1 MSERKRLA
9 IIGGG
14 PAGYVGALRA
24 VQLGAEV
31 TLIEKKE
38 VGGVCLNVGC
48 IPTKTLTSIAH
59 LFTLLKRTA
68 NWGIEAGS
76 PNLNWTQVMR
86 RKEQVV
92 RRLVNGV
99 KFLLKESKVTQLSG
113 TASFLDE
120 KTLLVNKTDGGTEKL
135 EADLILIC
143 TGSVPI
149 ELKIPGADLDG
160 VVDSTGAL
168 CFEEIPK
175 SLLIVGGGYIGCEFA
190 SIFHSFGI
198 EVIIV
203 EMLPQILPGEDEE
216 IASVLRRKWEKEGI
230 KIYTDSKVSGIY
242 SKDNQL
248 KKVKIST
255 PKGELE
261 IESEKV
267 LISVGRKAYTE
278 GLNLSGI
285 GVDQE
290 KGNIKVDEFLKT
302 NIEDIYSA
310 GDCIGN
316 YLLAHVASMEAEVA
330 VENALGGTVSMD
342 YTVVPRCIFTYPEI
356 GGVGLTEKEALA
368 RGHKIK
374 IGRFP
379 FIANGRALAEDET
392 EGMVKIIAEE
402 KSDKILGCIIVG
414 NRGTDLIA
422 ELALGMKK
430 GMKLRDLI
438 ETIHAHPT
446 LSEGVRESAL
456 KAEGRPLHIL

>member
-1 MSERKRLA
+1 MFDRKKLV

-24 VQLGAEV
+24 SQLGAEV

-48 IPTKTLTSIAH
+48 IPTKTLTSTAH
-59 LFTLLKRTA
+59 LYTLMKRAA
-68 NWGIEAGS
+68 NWGIEAN
-76 PNLNWTQVMR
+76 PPALNWAQVMK

-99 KFLLKESKVTQLSG
+99 KFLLKERKVNMLQG
-113 TASFLDE
+113 TASFIDE
-120 KTLLVNKTDGGTEKL
+120 KTLQINKADGNREKL
-135 EADLILIC
+135 TADLILIC
-143 TGSVPI
+143 SGSVPI
-149 ELKIPGADLDG
+149 ELKVPGADLDG

-168 CFEEIPK
+168 CFAEIPK

-190 SIFHSFGI
+190 SIYHSFGT
-198 EVIIV
+198 EVTIV

-230 KIYTDSKVSGIY
+230 KIHTDSKVTGIF
-242 SKDNQL
+242 SKNNQSTR
-248 KKVKIST
+248 VKIST
-255 PKGELE
+255 PQGELE

-267 LISVGRKAYTE
+267 LISVGRKAFIE
-278 GLNLSGI
+278 GLNLDGI
-285 GVDQE
+285 GIKQD

-302 NIEDIYSA
+302 DVEDIYAA

-330 VENALGGTVSMD
+330 VENALGGTIEMN
-342 YTVVPRCIFTYPEI
+342 YTIVPRCIFTYPEI
-356 GGVGLTEKEALA
+356 GGVGLIEKEALA
-368 RGHKIK
+368 KGHKIK

-392 EGMVKIIAEE
+392 EGMVKIIADE
-402 KSDKILGCIIVG
+402 KSNKVIGCIILG

-430 GMKLRDLI
+430 EMKLKDVI

-446 LSEGVRESAL
+446 LSEAVRESAL

>member
-1 MSERKRLA
+1 MSERKRLV

-48 IPTKTLTSIAH
+48 IPTKTLTSTAH
-59 LFTLLKRTA
+59 LYTLMKRAA
-68 NWGIEAGS
+68 NWGIMVNS
-76 PNLNWTQVMR
+76 PVLNWAQVMK
-86 RKEQVV
+86 RKDQVV

-99 KFLLKESKVTQLSG
+99 KFLLKERKVNVIPG

-120 KTLLVNKTDGGTEKL
+120 KTLLVNKTDGHTEKL
-135 EADLILIC
+135 EADFILIC

-149 ELKIPGADLDG
+149 ELKIPGADLAG

-168 CFEEIPK
+168 CFEEIPR

-190 SIFHSFGI
+190 SIFHSFGT

-203 EMLPQILPGEDEE
+203 EILPQILPGEDEE

-230 KIYTDSKVSGIY
+230 KICTDSKVTGIY
-242 SKDNQL
+242 SKESKL
-248 KKVKIST
+248 KKVKITSSQ
-255 PKGELE
+255 GELE

-267 LISVGRKAYTE
+267 LISVGRKAFTE

-285 GVDQE
+285 GVAQE

-330 VENALGGTVSMD
+330 VENALGGTIAMD

-402 KSDKILGCIIVG
+402 KSDKILGCIILG

-430 GMKLRDLI
+430 GMKLKDLI

-446 LSEGVRESAL
+446 LSEAVRESAL

>member
-1 MSERKRLA
+1 MPDRKKLA

-24 VQLGAEV
+24 TQLGAEV

-48 IPTKTLTSIAH
+48 IPTKTLTSTAH
-59 LFTLLKRTA
+59 LYSLMKRAA
-68 NWGIEAGS
+68 NWGIMVN
-76 PNLNWTQVMR
+76 PPVLNWAQVMK
-86 RKEQVV
+86 RKDQVV

-99 KFLLKESKVTQLSG
+99 KFLLKERKVTQLTG

-120 KTLLVNKTDGGTEKL
+120 KTLLINKTDGGIEKL
-135 EADLILIC
+135 EADFILIC

-149 ELKIPGADLDG
+149 ELKLPGVDLDG

-168 CFEEIPK
+168 CFDEIPG

-190 SIFHSFGI
+190 SIFHSFGT
-198 EVIIV
+198 EVTIV
-203 EMLPQILPGEDEE
+203 EMLSQILPGEDDE
-216 IASVLRRKWEKEGI
+216 IASLLRRKWEKEGVR
-230 KIYTDSKVSGIY
+230 IYTDSRVSGI
-242 SKDNQL
+242 SSTDSQL
-248 KKVKIST
+248 KKVKITS
-255 PKGELE
+255 PQGELE

-267 LISVGRKAYTE
+267 LISVGRKAFTE

-285 GVDQE
+285 GVNQE

-330 VENALGGTVSMD
+330 VENALGGTIAMD

-402 KSDKILGCIIVG
+402 KSDKILGCIILG

-422 ELALGMKK
+422 EIALGMKK
-430 GMKLRDLI
+430 GMKLKDLI

-446 LSEGVRESAL
+446 LSETVRESAL
-456 KAEGRPLHIL
+456 KTEGRPLHIL